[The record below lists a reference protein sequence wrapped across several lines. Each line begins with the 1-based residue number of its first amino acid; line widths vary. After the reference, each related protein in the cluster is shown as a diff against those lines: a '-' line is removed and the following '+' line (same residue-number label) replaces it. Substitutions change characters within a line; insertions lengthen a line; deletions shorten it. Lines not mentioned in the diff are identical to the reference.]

1 MNLLEFEGRVP
12 LAGDRRAVLAPWGS
26 LSEPLRDAAV
36 LHLAD
41 TLGVMIAG
49 ARLGIAPKLQ
59 ALVGSASLSGQSGLI
74 GTRLRADSMTAAL
87 VNATVAHGTEFDDA
101 HEFLHPGSPVVAACV
116 AVAEAC
122 GAAGV
127 DLLRGVVA
135 GYGVSAR
142 LAQAAGNQH
151 RMLGFHPTGTCNAV
165 GAAVGACLVMG
176 GTQEQLRQAMNIG
189 VTGAAGLSQYHVG
202 GGCTK
207 QLNAG
212 FAARTGVT
220 AANLAMLGLEAAPDS
235 ITGEY
240 GFLNAMTGRGSGVGN
255 WAGEGSWATDQLE
268 TAILETYCKPF
279 PCCGRSHSS
288 VATAIELHGE
298 LTSSG
303 RRPEDIKAVTVE
315 TFARA
320 CEPWLIMHRDPRST
334 VEAMLNLPVC
344 VALALVDG
352 QLTLES
358 LEPQSFS
365 RPSVRSVAELV
376 SVEENPE
383 FTGRQPSS
391 AATRVTLEV
400 ADGSLS
406 AETDIGG
413 VGRGV
418 DRSRLKAKFLTLVR
432 PSIGE
437 GPGSQLWET
446 ILRTAEQS
454 SVSEIVSL
462 ACPVGSRAAAGQPRG
477 VSRGR
482 AAGVEPVDA

>member
-1 MNLLEFEGRVP
+1 MNLLELARDAP
-12 LAGDRRAVLAPWGS
+12 LAGDRRAPLAAWES

-49 ARLGIAPKLQ
+49 ARLGIAPKLR
-59 ALVGSASLSGQSGLI
+59 ALVGADGLSGESGLI

-101 HEFLHPGSPVVAACV
+101 HEFLHPGSPVVAACL

-127 DLLRGVVA
+127 DLLRGVIV

-142 LAQAAGNQH
+142 LAQAVGNQH

-176 GTQEQLRQAMNIG
+176 GTPAQLRHAMNIG

-212 FAARTGVT
+212 LAARTGVT
-220 AANLAMLGLEAAPDS
+220 AAKLAMLGLEAASDS
-235 ITGEY
+235 ITGQY
-240 GFLNAMTGRGSGVGN
+240 GFLNAMTGRGIAGGDWV
-255 WAGEGSWATDQLE
+255 GEGLWATKPLE
-268 TAILETYCKPF
+268 TAILEAYCKPF
-279 PCCGRSHSS
+279 PCCGRSHSA
-288 VATAIELHGE
+288 VATAIALHRELA
-298 LTSSG
+298 SSG
-303 RRPEDIKAVTVE
+303 WRPEDIKAVRVE

-320 CEPWLIMHRDPRST
+320 CEPWLIRHRDPGST
-334 VEAMLNLPVC
+334 VEAMLNLPIC

-352 QLTLES
+352 QLILES
-358 LEPQSFS
+358 LEPPSFS
-365 RPSVRSVAELV
+365 RPSVRSTAESI
-376 SVEENPE
+376 SVEENPD
-383 FTGRQPSS
+383 FTRGQPSS
-391 AATRVTLEV
+391 AATRITLE
-400 ADGSLS
+400 AAEGSLS
-406 AETDIGG
+406 IATDIGG

-418 DRSRLKAKFLTLVR
+418 DRSRLEEKFRTLVQ
-432 PSIGE
+432 PSISE
-437 GPGSQLWET
+437 HSATQLWET
-446 ILRTAEQS
+446 VLRTANQS

-462 ACPVGSRAAAGQPRG
+462 ACPTEQSSCLWERAGPLARPCR
-477 VSRGR
+477 
-482 AAGVEPVDA
+482 